1 MIPIKIQCPCGQKYA
16 FDIEPVDER
25 MPLPVAC
32 PVCGADGT
40 AAANQIIAQHLPAQA
55 APASGLRIPG
65 RSAAPEQSPPLPP
78 ATPAAPAP
86 RRPAGSG
93 ARNKWLIPA
102 IAGAIVL
109 VAAVVGLLFWQGH
122 KTKGESPAP
131 AQAAKDGLPHT
142 LAELNQR
149 YAEPPEGQNA
159 ATFFLKGFEAL
170 QIAPADRNSPNL
182 PFFGKGQFPL
192 PGGPLPPATKS
203 AVASFIQRN
212 QSALSFFEQGAKCEQ
227 SRYPIDLTQ
236 GDSTRLPHLTKL
248 KGAAQME
255 VLVSLLKADAKQP
268 AEAADAVLITL
279 AAGRSLESEPLLISQ
294 LVRRACLILAGEGL
308 ERTLNQVALPPA
320 SLDRLKQAFDQAEAR
335 EASGTN
341 FTCAVVGE
349 RVFGLAMFDLTPEQL
364 QDFMKGATGL
374 PTEQA
379 DAFKAFM
386 ANPDKNRKI
395 EREFWEETF
404 RQVLAARKEAFP
416 ARLKTGDICNSR
428 VMEAKSKGLF
438 FCNLM
443 LPALGSKKEAGSLAH
458 LRLSQTALALERFRA
473 AHDNRY
479 PDALGELSP
488 QLLPAVP
495 VDPFDG
501 QSLRYRKQD
510 SGYLLYSIGPDLKD
524 DGGQRT
530 PAGKG
535 DSTSGKGDLVF
546 EVIKPPKATPA
557 SASQS

>member
-1 MIPIKIQCPCGQKYA
+1 MLTIKIQCPCGQKYA
-16 FDIEPVDER
+16 FDIEPVGGR
-25 MPLPVAC
+25 MPSPVAC

-40 AAANQIIAQHLPAQA
+40 AAANQIIVQHLPAQA
-55 APASGLRIPG
+55 ASAPG
-65 RSAAPEQSPPLPP
+65 APV
-78 ATPAAPAP
+78 P

-93 ARNKWLIPA
+93 ARNKWLVAA
-102 IAGAIVL
+102 IVGAVVL
-109 VAAVVGLLFWQGH
+109 VAAAGGLLFWRGH
-122 KTKGESPAP
+122 QTKAESPAP
-131 AQAAKDGLPHT
+131 AQAAKDGRPHT
-142 LAELNQR
+142 LAELNQW
-149 YAEPPEGQNA
+149 YAEPPAGQNA
-159 ATFFLKGFEAL
+159 ATLFQKGFEAL
-170 QIAPADRNSPNL
+170 QITPADQNSPNL
-182 PFFGKGQFPL
+182 PLVGKGPFPL
-192 PGGPLPPATKS
+192 PGNPLLPAMKS
-203 AVASFIQRN
+203 AVAGFVQRN
-212 QSALSFFEQGAKCEQ
+212 QSALSCFEQGAKCEQ

-236 GDSTRLPHLTKL
+236 GASMRLPHLAKL
-248 KGAAQME
+248 KGAAQLE

-268 AEAADAVLITL
+268 AEAADAILMAL

-294 LVRRACLILAGEGL
+294 LVRRACLTLAGEGL

-320 SLDRLKQAFDQAEAR
+320 ALGRLKQAFDQAEAR

-349 RVFGLAMFDLTPEQL
+349 RVFGLEQFDATLEQL

-374 PTEQA
+374 PTEQV
-379 DAFKAFM
+379 DALNAFM

-416 ARLKTGDICNSR
+416 ARLKTEDIYNSR

-438 FCNLM
+438 FCRLM

-501 QSLRYRKQD
+501 QPLRYRKQD
-510 SGYLLYSIGPDLKD
+510 TGYLLYSIGPDLKD
-524 DGGQRT
+524 DGGQR
-530 PAGKG
+530 PSVGKG
-535 DSTSGKGDLVF
+535 DSTSGTSDLVF
-546 EVIKPPKATPA
+546 EVIKPPSATPA